1 MDTSNGAALSIY
13 VQGLRKI
20 QGILERKVKSGVN
33 MRKIIDAADFFE
45 PHIFAR
51 GEVISYSDAIK
62 ITHQSSDLISAI
74 VEGTDDYDVHIM
86 MGNGDIADM
95 N

>member
-1 MDTSNGAALSIY
+1 
-13 VQGLRKI
+13 
-20 QGILERKVKSGVN
+20 

-62 ITHQSSDLISAI
+62 IT
-74 VEGTDDYDVHIM
+74 DDYDVHIM

>member
-1 MDTSNGAALSIY
+1 
-13 VQGLRKI
+13 
-20 QGILERKVKSGVN
+20 